1 MGGLEEL
8 QNHIIL
14 MIVAG
19 IKGWQRE
26 KDETLK

>member
-8 QNHIIL
+8 QNDIIL

-19 IKGWQRE
+19 IEVWQRE